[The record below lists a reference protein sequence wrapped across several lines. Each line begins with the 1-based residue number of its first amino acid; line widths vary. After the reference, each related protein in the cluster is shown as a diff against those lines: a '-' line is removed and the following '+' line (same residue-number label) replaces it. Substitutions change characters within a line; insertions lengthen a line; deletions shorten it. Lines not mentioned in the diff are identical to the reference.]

1 MKTGVKTGERIDPSE
16 KMKGNFLTYLKKF
29 LVLTIGAALVAV
41 GIYFFKIQNHFSTG
55 GVSGLSIVLA
65 AVFKQSWL
73 TEGALITGINVV
85 LIILGLLIVGKD
97 FTFKTIYC
105 TLLMSGLTWLFE
117 LIYPM
122 DEPLTDQ
129 PVLELVFAILLPA
142 AGSAILFYENA
153 STGGTDIVAM
163 IIKKFSDLNISTA
176 LLVSDILIVL
186 STAFVFDRKT
196 FLFCLLG
203 LVSKSLFVNAILDN
217 MNMSKSCTV
226 ITSKDHEEEICGFIT
241 QTLKK
246 SATVSEAYSSAYLHE
261 SKTVII
267 TVLTRKQALRLKK
280 YTKSIDPH
288 SFIIV
293 NSTSTIYGKGF
304 KENI

>member
-1 MKTGVKTGERIDPSE
+1 MQSKV
-16 KMKGNFLTYLKKF
+16 LKF
-29 LVLTIGAALVAV
+29 LRQAGILTLGASLVAF

-65 AVFKQSWL
+65 NVFNAAWL
-73 TEGALITGINVV
+73 TEGALLTGINVL
-85 LIILGLLIVGKD
+85 LIILGLIIVGKD

-105 TLLMSGLTWLFE
+105 TLLMSGLTWLLE
-117 LIYPM
+117 VICPM
-122 DEPLTDQ
+122 SEPLTASTTIGYQ
-129 PVLELVFAILLPA
+129 PMLELVFAILLPA
-142 AGSAILFYENA
+142 AGTAVLFYENA
-153 STGGTDIVAM
+153 STGGTDIIAM
-163 IIKKFSDLNISTA
+163 IIKKFSDMNISTA

-186 STAFVFDRKT
+186 STYFVFDITT

-203 LVSKSLFVNAILDN
+203 LVSKSLFVNIILDN
-217 MNMSKSCTV
+217 INMSKSCTV
-226 ITSKDHEEEICGFIT
+226 ITSKEYEDEICRFIT
-241 QTLKK
+241 ETLKK
-246 SATVSEAYSSAYLHE
+246 SATISEAYSSAYLHE
-261 SKTVII
+261 SKTVIL

-280 YTKSIDPH
+280 FAKSLDPH

>member
-1 MKTGVKTGERIDPSE
+1 MKTGIK
-16 KMKGNFLTYLKKF
+16 NFLRQAS
-29 LVLTIGAALVAV
+29 VLTFGAALVAV

-65 AVFKQSWL
+65 AVFKAPWL
-73 TEGALITGINVV
+73 TEGALLTGINVL
-85 LIILGLLIVGKD
+85 LIIAGLIVVGKD

-105 TLLMSGLTWLFE
+105 TLLMSGLTWLLE
-117 LIYPM
+117 VICPM
-122 DEPLTDQ
+122 DKPLTDQ
-129 PVLELVFAILLPA
+129 PMLELVFAILLPA

-153 STGGTDIVAM
+153 STGGTDIIAM

-186 STAFVFDRKT
+186 STYFVFDIKT

-203 LVSKSLFVNAILDN
+203 LVSKSLFVNVILDN

-226 ITSKDHEEEICGFIT
+226 ITSKQFEDEICEYIT
-241 QTLKK
+241 NTLKK
-246 SATVSEAYSSAYLHE
+246 SATISDAYSSAYLHE

-267 TVLTRKQALRLKK
+267 TVLNRKQALKLKK
-280 YTKSIDPH
+280 FTKSLDPH